1 MPTEAEQIKELKANA
16 KLHFDAIKEAGIMGS
31 RSSMLIGYHA
41 YRLKVE
47 GLFGTLGF
55 ATEDEAREDAEVGES
70 TWYANI
76 RLAEQFKD
84 LSEKKFV
91 AMKQANAKALAD
103 LPDSKRYDPQWVKD
117 ASHKKVKDF
126 EAMVDEVM
134 NGKAKASDSK
144 ERSTSMKMDMPAS
157 RKLVIEEKAK
167 VYADAHGLENANDLG
182 KIFELA
188 LVEATEGETLI
199 GAITTVL
206 QHMRTIKDWVA
217 SPLSADEVLIKV
229 TAIVDEVIMDMD
241 HTLSLQQQEEAV
253 V

>member
-16 KLHFDAIKEAGIMGS
+16 KLHFDAIKEGGGMSSKGS
-31 RSSMLIGYHA
+31 MMVGYHA
-41 YRLKVE
+41 YRLKTE

-70 TWYANI
+70 TWYVNI
-76 RLAEQFKD
+76 RLAEQFKE

-117 ASHKKVKDF
+117 ASHKKIKDF
-126 EAMVDEVM
+126 VAMVDEAM

-167 VYADAHGLENANDLG
+167 EYAETRGLENADDLG
-182 KIFELA
+182 KIVELA
-188 LVEATEGETLI
+188 LVEATDGESLLAIITGTL
-199 GAITTVL
+199 
-206 QHMRTIKDWVA
+206 QQMRDIKVVTA
-217 SPLSADEVLIKV
+217 SNLSADEALIKIN
-229 TAIVDEVIMDMD
+229 AIVDEVIMDID
-241 HTLSLQQQEEAV
+241 HALSLQQEEAV